1 MPKGLVFLKGIELG
15 QATQNPEGAREAV
28 EKYPYDFVI
37 GSLHNLRDKE
47 DFYYMD
53 CREKPREE
61 IDGLLDAYWDE
72 LLEMIELGG
81 FDSLG
86 HLTYPL
92 RYIQGEQGVIVDLER
107 HYEKIDGVFKSLME
121 HKKALE
127 VNSSSF
133 FNGLGETMPGP
144 GLLRRYYELGG
155 RLLTFG
161 SDSHRMEHLGR
172 GIDRAMAEARAIGF
186 TEFALYRQHEPVML
200 PLE

>member
-1 MPKGLVFLKGIELG
+1 
-15 QATQNPEGAREAV
+15 
-28 EKYPYDFVI
+28 
-37 GSLHNLRDKE
+37 
-47 DFYYMD
+47 
-53 CREKPREE
+53 
-61 IDGLLDAYWDE
+61 
-72 LLEMIELGG
+72 MIELGG

-161 SDSHRMEHLGR
+161 SDSHRTEHLGR
-172 GIDRAMAEARAIGF
+172 GIDRAMAEAREIGF